1 MASGKGTNRLR
12 EEGQP
17 SVSNSSSGPP
27 RVSPLNDPTIRGA
40 AYQILLLL
48 GVGLLAW
55 MAVGNAAE
63 NLRNARIASGFGF
76 LSNTAGFDVSQALI
90 PFAAATS
97 TYGAAFVVGLLNTL
111 LVAAIGIVIAT
122 ILGFLIGV
130 ARLSPN
136 WILAKLAGVYVET
149 IRNIPLLLQLLFW
162 YVAVLAALPGA
173 RDSLALPGSIFLNQ
187 RGLYVPKPVLAADAW
202 AIPAA
207 FALGILAAL
216 AFRLRARRVQAR
228 TGRQAPV
235 GLVGLALVLGLPL
248 LAWGVL
254 ALGGADPVTFE
265 RPVKGTFNLR
275 GGLQLFPE
283 FVALV
288 LGLSIY
294 TAAFIAEVVRA
305 GIQAVARGQT
315 EAARALGLQPGPTL
329 RLVVIPQAMRV
340 IVPPLTSQYLNLTKN
355 SSLAV
360 AIGYPDLVQVF
371 MGTVLNQTG
380 QAVEVVAITMAVY
393 LTISLVTATG
403 MNLYNQ
409 RVALIER

>member
-1 MASGKGTNRLR
+1 M
-12 EEGQP
+12 
-17 SVSNSSSGPP
+17 SNSLSVAPPSRPP
-27 RVSPLNDPTIRGA
+27 RVSPLYDPRVRGW
-40 AYQILLLL
+40 AYQILLVLA
-48 GVGLLAW
+48 VGLLVWA
-55 MAVGNAAE
+55 AIDNAAE

-76 LSNTAGFDVSQALI
+76 LSNTAGFDVSQSLV
-90 PFAAATS
+90 PFAAASS
-97 TYGAAFVVGLLNTL
+97 TYGQAFVVGLLNTL
-111 LVAAIGIVIAT
+111 IVAAIGIVLAT
-122 ILGFLIGV
+122 LLGFLIGV

-136 WILAKLAGVYVET
+136 WMLAKLAGVYVEV

-162 YVAVLAALPGA
+162 YVAVLSALPGV
-173 RDSLALPGSIFLNQ
+173 RESLSLPGSVFLNQ
-187 RGLYVPKPVLAADAW
+187 RGLYVPKPILAADAW
-202 AIPAA
+202 AIPL
-207 FALGILAAL
+207 ALGLGLAA
-216 AFRLRARRVQAR
+216 AITYRVRARHRQAR

-248 LAWGVL
+248 ATWGVL
-254 ALGGADPVTFE
+254 ALVGADPVTVE
-265 RPVKGTFNLR
+265 VPVKGTFNLR
-275 GGLQLFPE
+275 GGLQLYPE

-288 LGLSIY
+288 LGLTLY

-305 GIQAVARGQT
+305 GIQAVSRGQT

-393 LTISLVTATG
+393 LSISLVTALV
-403 MNLYNQ
+403 MNVYNR
-409 RVALIER
+409 RVALVER